1 MPDAVDPENDTL
13 TVGWIRR
20 LIGLAVIPLAL
31 LAMWLLPAPEGMS
44 LAAWKTTCIA
54 VMMGTLWITEAIP
67 IPATALLPL
76 VLLPLTGVTGID
88 DAAAPYANP
97 VIYLFIGGFLLSLSM
112 QRWGLHRRVALAIL
126 SRAGSRPRSIIAG
139 FMLASALLSMWI
151 SNAATTLM
159 MLPIAMSVTQL
170 LRQVDGGRA
179 VAVFGAPL
187 MLALAYASSVGGM
200 GTPIGTPPN
209 AFLVGHMQ
217 NEFGLE
223 LGFGQFMLLGLP
235 LMLVGLPLIFWVL
248 TRKCFQVP
256 AAEIPGAH
264 DIIQNEHRSLGRM
277 NIGER
282 VTGLVFVMAALLW
295 ITRPLLAKSLPF
307 MNQLG
312 DAGISMLAGLL
323 LFLIPV
329 DWRRGEFVMNWE
341 HARKLPWDV
350 LILFGGGLTLAR
362 QIEVSGLAEWLGAQ
376 AAPLAALPLW
386 LTVLLICLVVTF
398 LTELTS
404 NTATAA
410 ALVPVAAALAVGMG
424 QPPLLLALPVCLS
437 ASCAFMLPVATP
449 PNAIV
454 FGSGQISLNQMM
466 RAGIWLNLLLAVL
479 IMLVSLFFGPRIFGV

>member
-1 MPDAVDPENDTL
+1 MTETNDPENDTL
-13 TVGWIRR
+13 PVGWARR
-20 LIGLAVIPLAL
+20 LTGLGVIPLAL

-44 LAAWKTTCIA
+44 VAAWKTSCIA

-76 VLLPLTGVTGID
+76 VLLPLAGVTGID
-88 DAAAPYANP
+88 DAAAPYANQ
-97 VIYLFIGGFLLSLSM
+97 VIYLFMGGFLLSLSM
-112 QRWGLHRRVALAIL
+112 QRWGLHKRVALAIL

-139 FMLASALLSMWI
+139 FMVASALLSMWI

-159 MLPIAMSVTQL
+159 MLPIAMSVTHL

-187 MLALAYASSVGGM
+187 MLALAYASSIGGM

-217 NEFGLE
+217 TEFGME
-223 LGFGQFMLLGLP
+223 LGFGQFVMLGVPLMLLGLP
-235 LMLVGLPLIFWVL
+235 LIFCVL
-248 TRKCFQVP
+248 TRRCFQVP
-256 AAEIPGAH
+256 SAEIPGAH
-264 DIIQNEHRSLGRM
+264 EIIEKEHQSLGRM
-277 NIGER
+277 NAGER
-282 VTGLVFVMAALLW
+282 VTGVVFALAALLW
-295 ITRPLLAKSLPF
+295 ITRPLLARSLPF
-307 MNQLG
+307 LNQLG
-312 DAGISMLAGLL
+312 DAGISMLAGLV

-329 DWRRGEFVMNWE
+329 DWKRGVFVMDWQ

-362 QIEVSGLAEWLGAQ
+362 QIEVTGLAEWLGGQ

-386 LTVLLICLVVTF
+386 LTVLLICLAVTF

-410 ALVPVAAALAVGMG
+410 ALVPVAAALATGMG
-424 QPPLLLALPVCLS
+424 QPPLLLALPVCLA

-454 FGSGQISLNQMM
+454 FGSGQVNLNQMM
-466 RAGIWLNLLLAVL
+466 RAGLWLNLLMVVV
-479 IMLVSLFFGPRIFGV
+479 ITLVSVLLGPVIFSV

>member
-1 MPDAVDPENDTL
+1 MPDAADPENDTL
-13 TVGWIRR
+13 TVGWKRR
-20 LIGLAVIPLAL
+20 AVGLVMIPAAL
-31 LAMWLLPAPEGMS
+31 LLMALPAPEGMS
-44 LAAWKTTCIA
+44 VEAWRTCCIA
-54 VMMGTLWITEAIP
+54 LLMGTLWITEAIP

-76 VLLPLTGVTGID
+76 VLLPMAGITNIE
-88 DAAAPYANP
+88 DAAAPYANQ
-97 VIYLFIGGFLLSLSM
+97 VIYLFVGGFILSLSM

-126 SRAGSRPRSIIAG
+126 IRAGSRPRSIIGG

-159 MLPIAMSVTQL
+159 MLPIALSVTHL

-187 MLALAYASSVGGM
+187 MLALAYASSIGGM

-217 NEFGLE
+217 NEFGIE
-223 LGFGQFMLLGLP
+223 LGFGQFMMMGVP
-235 LMLVGLPLIFWVL
+235 LMIVALPIIFWVL
-248 TRKCFQVP
+248 TRRCFQVP
-256 AAEIPGAH
+256 ADDIPGAQE
-264 DIIQNEHRSLGRM
+264 IIQNEHRSLGGM
-277 NIGER
+277 NRGELA
-282 VTGLVFVMAALLW
+282 TAIVFALAALLW

-307 MNQLG
+307 LNQLG
-312 DAGISMLAGLL
+312 DAGVSMLAGLA

-329 DWRRGEFVMNWE
+329 NLRRGEFVMNWE
-341 HARKLPWDV
+341 HASKLPWDV

-362 QIEVSGLAEWLGAQ
+362 QIEVTGLAEWLGAQ
-376 AAPLAALPLW
+376 ASPLAALPLW
-386 LTVLLICLVVTF
+386 LTVLLIALAVTF

-410 ALVPVAAALAVGMG
+410 ALVPVSAALATGMG

-454 FGSGQISLNQMM
+454 FGSGQVSLNQMM
-466 RAGIWLNLLLAVL
+466 RAGLWLNLLLAVVITVISVL
-479 IMLVSLFFGPRIFGV
+479 LGPIVFPS